1 MQPSQSSPEDP
12 ETRVPL
18 TPPEIHFS
26 QESIYVIQQTH
37 VLETAENQELVEEQ
51 GLVTKAIHPDH
62 AGRVR
67 FLSSYWPAQSH
78 VPIPVGR
85 PVRMI
90 ARQGNTWKVEP
101 IEVDQDVVSDF
112 VTGQS
117 GNDTLMGGSGDDTL
131 TGQSDNDTLMG
142 GSGDDTLMSG
152 SGDDTLVSL
161 SEQESEMSTSFSE
174 YQSLLEILSEI
185 DTLDIRIGEHQAITA
200 LLKTDTSEKLR
211 RLEKLVEGL

>member
-131 TGQSDNDTLMG
+131 
-142 GSGDDTLMSG
+142 MSG